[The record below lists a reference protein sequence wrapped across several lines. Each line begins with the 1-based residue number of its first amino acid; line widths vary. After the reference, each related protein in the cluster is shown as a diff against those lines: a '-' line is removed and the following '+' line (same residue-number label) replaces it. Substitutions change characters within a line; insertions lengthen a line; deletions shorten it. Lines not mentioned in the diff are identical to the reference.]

1 MEWKRE
7 GLLTDAEFERAKEK
21 ILGEEPHHEYACMP
35 LCVPDRPLASE
46 DMARGG
52 DGQSAR
58 LFAIGVILDPQ
69 RVVVFWPSLHTVL
82 RKVPK
87 RGSQKG
93 AKRAGPERPER
104 PECFLLE
111 VFGEKPPIKTA
122 RAARAARA
130 RPIWPLLNPPF
141 LLFCLRLVAKTKK
154 KSLPKWGPK

>member
-58 LFAIGVILDPQ
+58 LFAIVESG
-69 RVVVFWPSLHTVL
+69 T
-82 RKVPK
+82 
-87 RGSQKG
+87 
-93 AKRAGPERPER
+93 
-104 PECFLLE
+104 
-111 VFGEKPPIKTA
+111 
-122 RAARAARA
+122 
-130 RPIWPLLNPPF
+130 
-141 LLFCLRLVAKTKK
+141 
-154 KSLPKWGPK
+154 

>member
-35 LCVPDRPLASE
+35 LCVPHRPLASE

-69 RVVVFWPSLHTVL
+69 RVVVF
-82 RKVPK
+82 
-87 RGSQKG
+87 
-93 AKRAGPERPER
+93 
-104 PECFLLE
+104 
-111 VFGEKPPIKTA
+111 
-122 RAARAARA
+122 
-130 RPIWPLLNPPF
+130 
-141 LLFCLRLVAKTKK
+141 
-154 KSLPKWGPK
+154 